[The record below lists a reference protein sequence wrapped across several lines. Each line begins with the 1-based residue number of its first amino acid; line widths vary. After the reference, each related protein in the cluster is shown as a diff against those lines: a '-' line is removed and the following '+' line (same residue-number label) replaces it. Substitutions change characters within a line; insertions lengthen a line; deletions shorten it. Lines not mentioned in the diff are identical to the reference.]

1 MQPVGWYL
9 NRLKLM
15 SPVEMAWRAMQSVA
29 KLEGIWQSTAAPAA
43 IRPATSLKTWVAPEL
58 DNASTYVDRAEEVC
72 AGTIRLF
79 GLPMQVGAGNVDW
92 NRDPVSGR
100 VAPRR
105 AGTAIDYR
113 DVRLVG
119 NARNIWELNR
129 HFQLVELGQAWALT
143 GNARY
148 RDMATSLLGS
158 WLKACPYPLGI
169 NWVSALEHGIR
180 LLNWYFAARLM
191 GLSSEDLKEEAIPG
205 WQASIYWHC
214 RFIWR
219 HQSRF
224 SSANNHLIGEM
235 AGLYVAAATWPCWS
249 ESQRWKIEA
258 RSILL
263 REVDKQIN
271 ADGVSRE
278 QTTGY
283 QLFVLQLVITAGLVG
298 EESGDPFPV
307 EYWTAVR
314 RMIWF
319 LRSITDAGGHLP
331 AFGDSDDG
339 IAYVLSPT
347 ARGRRLEDLL
357 ELEEAYSAGGSSR
370 LSDHSAAA
378 WFQTGFPRP
387 THWPSGSLGSRVS
400 FPDGGYFVLAKN
412 RGQSD
417 EVQVVFDAAPL
428 GYLSIAA
435 HGHADCLSFVMSVA
449 GEEILIDPGTYC
461 YHSDPVWRDY
471 FRSTRAHNTVG
482 LDGLDQSVMAGP
494 FMWLERA
501 RPTVHQYTIG
511 AAKSVLVASHD
522 GYLRLPDPVS
532 HRRTIEL
539 DSGAAR
545 LVVVDTLECAGS
557 HAVERSWHVA
567 PECRVSR
574 LEDGRVMITGS
585 RCQVTLSCPDAG
597 SIELLTGSES
607 PRRGWV
613 SRTFGVKEPACCI
626 VVTNRIKGGCR
637 LKTVFDWTVG
647 AANGRGASPD
657 AR

>member
-1 MQPVGWYL
+1 MQSISWYL

-15 SPVEMAWRAMQSVA
+15 SAREVAWRFAGSASNLMGALQSREAPVPVKA
-29 KLEGIWQSTAAPAA
+29 LERLQPWVSPAHVDA
-43 IRPATSLKTWVAPEL
+43 QGYI
-58 DNASTYVDRAEEVC
+58 DRAEEIC
-72 AGTIRLF
+72 AGTVRLF
-79 GLPMQVGAGNVDW
+79 GLPTKVGVDMPNW
-92 NRDPVSGR
+92 NQDPLSGV
-100 VAPRR
+100 VAPHRT
-105 AGTAIDYR
+105 GTKIDYR
-113 DVRLVG
+113 DSRLVG

-148 RDMATSLLGS
+148 RDSACALLAS
-158 WLKACPYPLGI
+158 WLKACPYPTGI

-180 LLNWYFAARLM
+180 LMNWYFAARLL
-191 GLSSEDLKEEAIPG
+191 GLQSGESREPVPG

-214 RFIWR
+214 HFIWR

-235 AGLYVAAATWPCWS
+235 AGLYVAAATWPCWA
-249 ESQRWKIEA
+249 ESRRWAADA
-258 RSILL
+258 RRVLL
-263 REVDKQIN
+263 GEMERQIH

-283 QLFVLQLVITAGLVG
+283 QMFVLQLVITAGLVG
-298 EESGDPFPV
+298 EECGDPFPL
-307 EYWTAVR
+307 EFWTSVR
-314 RMIWF
+314 RMIGF

-347 ARGRRLEDLL
+347 ARERRLEDLL
-357 ELEEAYSAGGSSR
+357 EIEEFFTTGNSVGR
-370 LSDHSAAA
+370 SDHSAAA
-378 WFQTGFPRP
+378 WLQTGFPRP
-387 THWPSGSLGSRVS
+387 THWPAGVVASRAS
-400 FPDGGYFVLAKN
+400 FPDGGYFVLATN
-412 RGQSD
+412 RGRPD
-417 EVQVVFDAAPL
+417 EVMVVFDAAPL

-461 YHSDPVWRDY
+461 YHSDPGWRDY

-494 FMWLERA
+494 FMWLQRA
-501 RPTVHQYTIG
+501 RPTLHQYTLG
-511 AAKSVLVASHD
+511 ATRSVLTASHD
-522 GYLRLPDPVS
+522 GYLRLPDPVR
-532 HRRTIEL
+532 HRRTVDL
-539 DSGAAR
+539 DAATSTIA
-545 LVVVDTLECAGS
+545 VVDALECAGS
-557 HAVERSWHVA
+557 HVVERSWNVA
-567 PECRVSR
+567 PECEVTR
-574 LEDGRVMITGS
+574 LEDGRILISGS
-585 RCQVTLSCPDAG
+585 RCRVVVSCPDAE

-626 VVTNRIKGGCR
+626 VVTNRIRAGCSLR
-637 LKTVFDWTVG
+637 TVFEWSVG
-647 AANGRGASPD
+647 AGAGQDGSP
-657 AR
+657 ASG